1 MKTIN
6 YSVCT
11 VFVLLLLSFTACKP
25 VTSNAEKEGVDG
37 AVVEVE
43 TPAKPL
49 YDPAKGLHVIAPEMT
64 KMLGDTLGIVMYES
78 IMKPGDS
85 VAWHEHPYHTVYV
98 LEGGTLAV
106 YFEDMKKQIF
116 ELPTGLALT
125 QPPAGDAAVNIGE
138 TTIRLLTHDIYALDP
153 KE

>member
-25 VTSNAEKEGVDG
+25 VTSNAEKEGVDETVKG
-37 AVVEVE
+37 VD
-43 TPAKPL
+43 TPAKPV
-49 YDPAKGLHVIAPEMT
+49 YDPAKGGHVIGSEMT
-64 KMLGDTLGIVMYES
+64 RMLGDTLGIVMYES
-78 IMKPGDS
+78 ILKPGDS

-106 YFEDMKKQIF
+106 YFEDMKKHVL
-116 ELPTGLALT
+116 ELPAGLSLI

-153 KE
+153 EE